1 MLQREFLGVI
11 KLISDYATA
20 MDFSIL
26 SKISGFMGAAEASTA
41 PKPPS
46 ALRARGSSTKSSATT
61 DAATPAPAPV
71 PVPQPPQPRP
81 HNTVLCFSKDRP
93 FQLSQLLWSL
103 RTQVQVWL
111 C

>member
-1 MLQREFLGVI
+1 VFHREFLGVL
-11 KLISDYATA
+11 KLISDYNA

-46 ALRARGSSTKSSATT
+46 ALRAGGSSTKSSATT
-61 DAATPAPAPV
+61 NAATPAPV
-71 PVPQPPQPRP
+71 PVPRPPQPRP